1 MRARGARDNGGR
13 PCHSCRMNDPV
24 RFLLPPRQAERAAAG
39 RHPLVA
45 PFGRVLDAHGI
56 PWTVAAETPQ
66 ARLAAVAE
74 GARCVTDRSAP
85 PTPRSLV
92 ARRVM
97 GPFYGIE
104 PQPERWLWAVA
115 DAPFPK
121 ARIDAGQ
128 ARAFADRWRGRL
140 SGGLGIA
147 REGFVLVPL
156 QGRLAERRS
165 FQLTSP
171 EEMVARVLA
180 AWPGRVVATLHPREA
195 YGPEDRAALE
205 RMRHPRLEVRTG
217 GTADLLPRCDGVAT
231 VTSHAGLEGLFLG
244 KPLALFG
251 RTHFGHLAAGPETLA
266 GWADAPVDAD
276 AYLYWL
282 LQLRHVNVDAAF
294 AGRRIEAALRRAG
307 WLPDAAH

>member
-1 MRARGARDNGGR
+1 M
-13 PCHSCRMNDPV
+13 
-24 RFLLPPRQAERAAAG
+24 RFLLPPGQVRRAAAG
-39 RHPLVA
+39 RHPLIARFV
-45 PFGRVLDAHGI
+45 RVLDGHGI
-56 PWTVAAETPQ
+56 DWTLAEETPL
-66 ARLAAVAE
+66 ARVRAMAA

-92 ARRVM
+92 VRRVL

-104 PQPERWLWAVA
+104 PQAERWRWAVA
-115 DAPFPK
+115 DAAFPA
-121 ARIDAGQ
+121 ARIDRNV
-128 ARAFADRWRGRL
+128 ARGFADRWRARLRGARTIGRD
-140 SGGLGIA
+140 
-147 REGFVLVPL
+147 GFVLVPL

-165 FQLTSP
+165 FQRTSP

-180 AWPGRVVATLHPREA
+180 AWPGPVVATLHPREA
-195 YGPEDRAALE
+195 YGLEDRAALA
-205 RMRHPRLEVRTG
+205 RMRHPRLEVREG

-251 RTHFGHLAAGPETLA
+251 RTHFGHLAAGPEGLA

-282 LQLRHVNVDAAF
+282 LQLRHVNTDAAF
-294 AGRRIEAALRRAG
+294 AERRIAAALRRAG
-307 WLPDAAH
+307 WLPDAAR